1 MLRFLRGPG
10 VSGLRQDEGRW
21 RRLRGGQSSQ
31 ETEPWWMAT
40 ANAVLD
46 AYHVQGTVCVRPH
59 SILATARSHR

>member
-1 MLRFLRGPG
+1 M
-10 VSGLRQDEGRW
+10 
-21 RRLRGGQSSQ
+21 RGGGAGCKAGRTKESSQ

-59 SILATARSHR
+59 SILATGNTSETDEG